1 MSNPA
6 DTLVRPVQSGATVR
20 VATVLLLIATPA
32 IALAKPPVKKRPPP
46 APPVAAPPAPAE
58 PAKPGTWKTT
68 AEVVLRKKPGER
80 QAVVTKLPEGT
91 AVEVLREEGRWVL
104 VRVGGDIGYL
114 TRTTIVDTTP
124 PPSTLPE
131 PAIDP
136 ITTQPVPSRRWSS
149 ARSDESHR
157 GASGLFVGV
166 TAKTALRAEARD
178 DAESLA
184 EVTRGDRLAVIDASN
199 PGWIQVRTLDG
210 RSAWIARDAVDDG
223 TARVVL
229 AEVPTTAITSRTASV
244 RPIAT
249 APTSRGLAIR
259 IDAELGYRSLAMDFT
274 SNGTTGLANYVM
286 SADAAAA
293 GLEIEA
299 VKRLSKRLFVGA
311 DGRVHSSTST
321 PGSGI
326 AYGGPSR
333 IGGSIPFST
342 FASDAGLRVGMHARR
357 VFDVALRAG
366 FHYDAFVTRD
376 VGNAGRLPR
385 EHLVGSVV
393 GARIEIAPPRSRVN
407 VSLRFDALVLGA
419 RAQTTNLED
428 GEDSTAR
435 ATWAGATLR
444 IPLGHT
450 LSLQSTFDFARA
462 TTSWTGMSVRTP
474 GTTAATR
481 VDSTQTVWL
490 GVAAEL

>member
-1 MSNPA
+1 M
-6 DTLVRPVQSGATVR
+6 R

-32 IALAKPPVKKRPPP
+32 IAPAKPTKPKRPTP
-46 APPVAAPPAPAE
+46 APPAQPAPPPVTPAVS
-58 PAKPGTWKTT
+58 AKPGTWKTT
-68 AEVVLRKKPGER
+68 VEVALRKKPGEK
-80 QAVVTKLPEGT
+80 QAVVAKLPEGT
-91 AVEVLREEGRWVL
+91 AVEVLREEGRWVQ
-104 VRVGGDIGYL
+104 VRVGSDVGYL

-124 PPSTLPE
+124 ASKPIEE
-131 PAIDP
+131 PVIDP
-136 ITTQPVPSRRWSS
+136 TTQLPTPIRRWSS
-149 ARSDESHR
+149 DRRDDSH
-157 GASGLFVGV
+157 ASGLFVGV
-166 TAKTALRAEARD
+166 TMKTVLRAEAREG
-178 DAESLA
+178 AETFA
-184 EVTRGDRLAVIDASN
+184 EVARGDRLAVIDATT
-199 PGWIQVRTLDG
+199 PGWIQVRTVDG

-229 AEVPTTAITSRTASV
+229 AEVATPVTSPTAPARPIAITSK
-244 RPIAT
+244 P
-249 APTSRGLAIR
+249 RGIAIR

-274 SNGTTGLANYVM
+274 SNGTSGLANYVM
-286 SADAAAA
+286 SAEAAAA
-293 GLEIEA
+293 SLEIEA
-299 VKRLSKRLFVGA
+299 VKRLSRRLFVGA
-311 DGRVHSSTST
+311 DGRVHTSTST

-333 IGGSIPFST
+333 VGGSIPFST
-342 FASDAGLRVGMHARR
+342 FASDAGLRVGMRARR

-366 FHYDAFVTRD
+366 FHYDAFVTRE
-376 VGNAGRLPR
+376 VANAGRLPR

-428 GEDSTAR
+428 GEDSTAH

-444 IPLGHT
+444 IPLGRT

-462 TTSWTGMSVRTP
+462 TTAWTGMSVRTP